1 MFQGIDRVYVNMKAR
16 TELGWTPKYDF
27 GHVVNQLKA
36 GEPIGSELA
45 RTVGIKG
52 YHNEI
57 FEEGPY
63 PVEGPGERLPEGAMS
78 GVAKG

>member
-1 MFQGIDRVYVNMKAR
+1 MPVC
-16 TELGWTPKYDF
+16 
-27 GHVVNQLKA
+27 QLKT

-45 RTVGIKG
+45 RTVGVKG

-63 PVEGPGERLPEGAMS
+63 PVEGPRERLPKGAMS